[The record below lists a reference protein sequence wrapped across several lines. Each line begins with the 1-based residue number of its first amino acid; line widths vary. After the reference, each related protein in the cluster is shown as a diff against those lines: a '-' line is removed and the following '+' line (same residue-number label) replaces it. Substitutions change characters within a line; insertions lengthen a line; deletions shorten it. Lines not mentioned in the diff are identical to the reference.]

1 MTLGATKKIRIWNEL
16 RILIQK
22 FEPQDATNFVLT
34 YFTMA
39 VLQSISLMENL
50 CFLWQTVP
58 ILSLFQIIRKPN
70 SFKKFI
76 RPIRVGLA
84 PVSVILT
91 WIASYYQIYDSGI
104 FCAK

>member
-1 MTLGATKKIRIWNEL
+1 MSLGVTKKIRILTEL
-16 RILIQK
+16 KILVQK
-22 FEPQDATNFVLT
+22 IEPQDATNFVLT

-39 VLQSISLMENL
+39 VLQAISPIENL
-50 CFLWQTVP
+50 RFLWQTVP
-58 ILSLFQIIRKPN
+58 ALSLFQIIRKPN

-76 RPIRVGLA
+76 RPIRVSLA

-104 FCAK
+104 FCTK

>member
-1 MTLGATKKIRIWNEL
+1 MSLGATKKIRILNEL
-16 RILIQK
+16 KILVQK
-22 FEPQDATNFVLT
+22 IEPQDATNFVLT

-39 VLQSISLMENL
+39 VLQSISPMENL
-50 CFLWQTVP
+50 QSLWQTVP
-58 ILSLFQIIRKPN
+58 ALSLFQIIRKPD

-91 WIASYYQIYDSGI
+91 WVGAYYEISASGI